1 MIKVKRFDNLWIY
14 KKISY
19 ICMIFQHIFNAYV
32 IIIK

>member
-19 ICMIFQHIFNAYV
+19 ICAIFNMFLMHT
-32 IIIK
+32 

>member
-19 ICMIFQHIFNAYV
+19 ICTMFDMFLMHT
-32 IIIK
+32 

>member
-19 ICMIFQHIFNAYV
+19 ICIIFNR
-32 IIIK
+32 ILIHT